1 MYVES
6 TYQPSAPFPVSC
18 YACTPTHLSLSL
30 VLLHLPLPKMQDG
43 DVKASQNHTSD
54 VTIGLLGHKGS
65 LLAQLLTTETLG
77 SPLQSSF
84 AAAQPPTSTDVCGP
98 SSPAVGLC
106 SCPHCTAPPPAK
118 TDLLNYEELQLYKS
132 YLHLWS
138 LLSPLFLP
146 ILLRFLP
153 LKGTAQSERS

>member
-1 MYVES
+1 MLPHQDRAEGEDPLL
-6 TYQPSAPFPVSC
+6 QPAVQAIFSAHRDS
-18 YACTPTHLSLSL
+18 
-30 VLLHLPLPKMQDG
+30 
-43 DVKASQNHTSD
+43 
-54 VTIGLLGHKGS
+54 IGLLGHKGS